1 MAVTGYHLPME
12 LLGRLAELA
21 ACQEALS
28 GEHGQARAV
37 MITGPPG
44 IGKTS
49 LWRAAADVAAA
60 GLPGRAV
67 VLRTT
72 GVPGAP
78 TALAGLADLLDP
90 VIAAALPTMPPPQA
104 SALRAALGQ
113 ALPQVPVTDVVLER
127 ALVGLLRDLA
137 AAGLVIAVDDE
148 QWLDD
153 DSRRLLQAA
162 AVRLSGVPARW
173 LVSSRF
179 SGAGQGFGQGL
190 TRVLA
195 RELGPRAAWIHVN
208 GLDDA
213 ALSELVASRFPGPW
227 SASVLRQVITLAA
240 GNPYTALE
248 VARETVARGG
258 QHGRSARIP
267 AGLTAATRQ
276 RLDRL
281 RPPTLAVIQ
290 VAALTAAPARALL
303 RAVLPGPVD
312 EHVDE
317 AIEAGILHASPPDPL
332 LRFSHPLLR
341 EAAEGMLTGPRKRR
355 LHRDIGAAIDDP
367 REAAWHLGQ
376 GADEPDEALAQR
388 LQLAAEDALVRGT
401 PARAAELAQA
411 AVELTPDPNGL
422 PGWHR
427 RLVWLATLTAA
438 NEFGQVRRQG
448 EKWATQVPDAMRGW
462 LAVLRSR
469 VETNAQDH
477 LDLLVT
483 AADDATGPDPLRSA
497 LASAEASIVLGLQLG
512 QLAAARRL
520 AAAAIPHA
528 QATGIPVLLRG
539 VMAADGLLAVL
550 AGEPGAGDQ
559 LRAAIAIPGFA
570 DNPVPYESPE
580 SALAAWHIWRGEH
593 RPARDLLRPVLAAAE
608 RTGSGRCRFS
618 AHVALAYAEWL
629 AGDWAASSAHVKEAA
644 RWNRE
649 SGYDRGWQLAL
660 VKSLVL
666 AGRGDVA
673 EARAVAAGGLRE
685 AEAQR
690 EWDTAAGC
698 RYVLSMTELSLD
710 DPVAALRWLDPV
722 SDLPQA
728 GDISE
733 PGCRPFVPD
742 LIEAWATT
750 GRLDAAADRLGWLQD
765 AARRLDHPWAR
776 ITSGRAGAVLRMARR
791 DPAGAVDAV
800 AAVIGE
806 ARACPLPFELGRCL
820 LVLGTAQR
828 KARQRREAASTLDE
842 AAAIFGRLGARPW
855 QELVAAQRARLAPG
869 RDDDLTPTERRVAEL
884 VASGR
889 SNPEIAASMFISVK
903 TVEANLT
910 RVYRKLGL
918 RGRVDLARHAL
929 GSGDSWL
936 GD

>member
-1 MAVTGYHLPME
+1 ME
-12 LLGRLAELA
+12 LLGRLAELT
-21 ACQEALS
+21 ACEEALS
-28 GEHGQARAV
+28 GDDGRATAV
-37 MITGPPG
+37 IITGPPG

-49 LWRAAADVAAA
+49 LWRAAADAAPA
-60 GLPGRAV
+60 GPPGTTA

-78 TALAGLADLLDP
+78 TALASVADLLDP
-90 VIAAALPTMPPPQA
+90 VIETALPTMPAPQA

-113 ALPQVPVTDVVLER
+113 ASPLAPVTDVILER
-127 ALVGLLRDLA
+127 ALVGLLRGLT
-137 AAGLVIAVDDE
+137 AAGLVIAIDDE

-153 DSRRLLQAA
+153 DSRRLLQAV
-162 AVRLSGVPARW
+162 AVRLSGVPVRW

-179 SGAGQGFGQGL
+179 SGGQGFGQGL

-195 RELGPRAAWIHVN
+195 RELGPRAAWIRVN

-213 ALSELVASRFPGPW
+213 ALAELVTSRFPGPW
-227 SASVLRQVITLAA
+227 SASVLRQVITLAT

-248 VARETVARGG
+248 VARETVARDGRDG
-258 QHGRSARIP
+258 QSARVP
-267 AGLTAATRQ
+267 AGLTVATRQ

-281 RPPTLAVIQ
+281 DPQTLAVIH
-290 VAALTAAPARALL
+290 VAALTAAPTRTLL
-303 RAVLPGPVD
+303 RAVIPGPVD
-312 EHVDE
+312 EHVDD
-317 AIEAGILHASPPDPL
+317 AIEAGILHCSPPDPA

-355 LHRDIGAAIDDP
+355 LHRGIGAAIGDP
-367 REAAWHLGQ
+367 HEAAWHLGQ
-376 GADEPDEALAQR
+376 GADEPDEDLAQR
-388 LQLAAEDALVRGT
+388 LQSAAEDAVVRGT

-411 AVELTPDPNGL
+411 AVELTPDPDSM

-427 RLVWLATLTAA
+427 RLVWLAALTAA
-438 NEFGQVRRQG
+438 NEFGQVRRHG
-448 EKWATQVPDAMRGW
+448 EKWATQVPAAMRGW

-469 VETNAQDH
+469 VETNAEDH
-477 LDLLVT
+477 LELLVT
-483 AADDATGPDPLRSA
+483 AADEAGGQDPLRSA
-497 LASAEASIVLGLQLG
+497 LAYAEASIVLGLQLG
-512 QLAAARRL
+512 QLEAARRL
-520 AAAAIPHA
+520 AAAAIQHA

-559 LRAAIAIPGFA
+559 LRAAIRIPGFA

-593 RPARDLLRPVLAAAE
+593 SPARDLLQTVLAAAE
-608 RTGSGRCRFS
+608 RTGSGGCLFS

-629 AGDWAASSAHVKEAA
+629 AGDWAASGAHVKAA
-644 RWNRE
+644 DRWNRE
-649 SGYDRGWQLAL
+649 SGYGRERQLAL
-660 VKSLVL
+660 VKSLLL

-673 EARAVAAGGLRE
+673 EARAVAASGLRE
-685 AEAQR
+685 SEAQR

-698 RYVLSMTELSLD
+698 RYVLGMTELSLD

-728 GDISE
+728 GGIGE
-733 PGCRPFVPD
+733 PGCRPFLPD
-742 LIEAWATT
+742 LIEAWART
-750 GRLDAAADRLGWLQD
+750 GHIEAAADRLGWLQD

-776 ITSGRAGAVLRMARR
+776 ITSGRAGAVLRMAQR
-791 DPAGAVDAV
+791 DPAGAVDVV
-800 AAVIGE
+800 AGVIPE
-806 ARACPLPFELGRCL
+806 ARTRQLPFELGRCL

-828 KARQRREAASTLDE
+828 KARQRREAAGSLDE
-842 AAAIFGRLGARPW
+842 AVAIFGRLGASPW
-855 QELVAAQRARLAPG
+855 KELAVAQRARLAPG
-869 RDDDLTPTERRVAEL
+869 RDDELTPTERRVAEL
-884 VASGR
+884 VAVGH

-918 RGRVDLARHAL
+918 RGRVDLARHSL
-929 GSGDSWL
+929 GSGGS
-936 GD
+936 

>member
-1 MAVTGYHLPME
+1 ME

-21 ACQEALS
+21 ACREALL
-28 GEHGQARAV
+28 GDHRGDHGHAAAAI
-37 MITGPPG
+37 ITGPPG

-49 LWRAAADVAAA
+49 LWRAAADMAAA
-60 GLPGRAV
+60 GLPGTCV

-78 TALAGLADLLDP
+78 TALAGVADLLDP
-90 VIAAALPTMPPPQA
+90 VIEAALPAMPGPQA

-113 ALPQVPVTDVVLER
+113 ALPQAPVTDVILER
-127 ALVGLLRDLA
+127 ALVGLLRGLA
-137 AAGLVIAVDDE
+137 AAGLVIAIDDE

-162 AVRLSGVPARW
+162 AVRLSGVPVRW

-179 SGAGQGFGQGL
+179 AGAGQGFGQGL

-195 RELGPRAAWIHVN
+195 RELGPRAAWVRVN

-213 ALSELVASRFPGPW
+213 ALSELVTSRFPGPW

-240 GNPYTALE
+240 GNPYTVLE
-248 VARETVARGG
+248 VARETIAGGG
-258 QHGRSARIP
+258 QDGRSARVP
-267 AGLTAATRQ
+267 VGLAAATRH

-281 RPPTLAVIQ
+281 SPPTLAVIH
-290 VAALTAAPARALL
+290 VAALSAAPTRSLL
-303 RAVLPGPVD
+303 RAVLPAPVD
-312 EHVDE
+312 TRVDD
-317 AIEAGILHASPPDPL
+317 AIEAGILQASPPDPVL
-332 LRFSHPLLR
+332 QFSHPLLR
-341 EAAEGMLTGPRKRR
+341 EAAVDMLPGPRRQR

-367 REAAWHLGQ
+367 HEAAWHLGQ
-376 GADEPDEALAQR
+376 GADEPDEDLAQR
-388 LQLAAEDALVRGT
+388 LQRAAEDAMVRGM

-411 AVELTPDPNGL
+411 AVELTPDPDSL

-427 RLVWLATLTAA
+427 RLVWLAALTSA

-448 EKWATQVPDAMRGW
+448 QKWATQVPAAMRGW

-469 VETNAQDH
+469 VETNAEDH
-477 LDLLVT
+477 LELLVT
-483 AADDATGPDPLRSA
+483 AADDAAGQDPLRSA
-497 LASAEASIVLGLQLG
+497 LAYAEASIVLGLQLG
-512 QLAAARRL
+512 QLEAARSL
-520 AAAAIPHA
+520 ATAAIGHA
-528 QATGIPVLLRG
+528 QATGIPVLVRG
-539 VMAADGLLAVL
+539 VMAAEGLLAVL

-593 RPARDLLRPVLAAAE
+593 SQARDLLQVVLAAAE
-608 RTGSGRCRFS
+608 RAGSGGCVFS

-629 AGDWAASSAHVKEAA
+629 AGDWAASSAHVQAA
-644 RWNRE
+644 DRWNRE
-649 SGYDRGWQLAL
+649 SGYDRQWQLAL

-666 AGRGDVA
+666 AGRGEVA
-673 EARAVAAGGLRE
+673 KARAVAVSGLRE

-690 EWDTAAGC
+690 AWDTAAGC

-722 SDLPQA
+722 SDMPRA
-728 GDISE
+728 GGIAD
-733 PGCRPFVPD
+733 PGCCPFIPD

-750 GRLDAAADRLGWLQD
+750 GQIEAAADRLGWLQD

-776 ITSGRAGAVLRMARR
+776 ITSGRAAAVLRMAQR

-800 AAVIGE
+800 AGVIGE
-806 ARACPLPFELGRCL
+806 ARACQLPFELGRCL

-828 KARQRREAASTLDE
+828 KARQRREAAGSLDE
-842 AAAIFGRLGARPW
+842 AAALFGQLGAGLW
-855 QELVAAQRARLAPG
+855 QQLAAAQRARLGQG
-869 RDDDLTPTERRVAEL
+869 RDDELTATERRVAEL
-884 VASGR
+884 VASGH

-910 RVYRKLGL
+910 RIYRKLGL
-918 RGRVDLARHAL
+918 RGRVDLARHSL
-929 GSGDSWL
+929 GSGDS
-936 GD
+936 

>member
-1 MAVTGYHLPME
+1 ME
-12 LLGRLAELA
+12 LLGRLAELT
-21 ACQEALS
+21 ACREALF
-28 GEHGQARAV
+28 GDTDHATAAI
-37 MITGPPG
+37 ITGPPG

-60 GLPGRAV
+60 GGPGTTV

-78 TALAGLADLLDP
+78 TALAGVADLLDP
-90 VIAAALPTMPPPQA
+90 VIETALPAMPGPQA

-137 AAGLVIAVDDE
+137 ADGLVIAVDDE

-162 AVRLSGVPARW
+162 AVRLSGVPVRW

-179 SGAGQGFGQGL
+179 AGAGQGFGQGL

-195 RELGPRAAWIHVN
+195 RELGPRAVWIRVN

-248 VARETVARGG
+248 VARETIACGG
-258 QHGRSARIP
+258 QDGRSAHVP

-276 RLDRL
+276 RLDRVH
-281 RPPTLAVIQ
+281 PPTLAVIH
-290 VAALTAAPARALL
+290 VAALTAAPTRALL

-312 EHVDE
+312 EHVDD
-317 AIEAGILHASPPDPL
+317 AIEAGILHASPPDPV

-341 EAAEGMLTGPRKRR
+341 EAAAGMLTSPRRRR

-367 REAAWHLGQ
+367 AEAAWHLGQ
-376 GADEPDEALAQR
+376 GADEPDEDLAQR
-388 LQLAAEDALVRGT
+388 LQRAAEDALVRGT
-401 PARAAELAQA
+401 PARAAELAHA
-411 AVELTPDPNGL
+411 AVELTPNPDSL

-427 RLVWLATLTAA
+427 RLMWLAMLTSA
-438 NEFGQVRRQG
+438 NEFSQVRRHG
-448 EKWATQVPDAMRGW
+448 EKWATQVPAAMRSW

-469 VETNAQDH
+469 VETNAEDH
-477 LDLLVT
+477 LELLVT
-483 AADDATGPDPLRSA
+483 AADEATGQDPLRSA
-497 LASAEASIVLGLQLG
+497 LAYAEASIVLGLQLG
-512 QLAAARRL
+512 QLEAARRL
-520 AAAAIPHA
+520 AAAAIQPA

-559 LRAAIAIPGFA
+559 LRAAIAIPGFD

-593 RPARDLLRPVLAAAE
+593 RPARDLLRAVLAAAE
-608 RTGSGRCRFS
+608 RTGSGGSLFS

-649 SGYDRGWQLAL
+649 SGYDREWQLAL

-666 AGRGDVA
+666 AGRGDLA
-673 EARAVAAGGLRE
+673 EARAVAASGLAE

-722 SDLPQA
+722 SDMPRA
-728 GDISE
+728 GGIGE
-733 PGCRPFVPD
+733 PGCCPFIPD
-742 LIEAWATT
+742 LIEAWAKT
-750 GRLDAAADRLGWLQD
+750 GHIEAAADRLGWLQD
-765 AARRLDHPWAR
+765 EARRLDHPWAR
-776 ITSGRAGAVLRMARR
+776 ITSGRAGAVLSMARR
-791 DPAGAVDAV
+791 DPGGAVTAV
-800 AAVIGE
+800 ASVIDE
-806 ARACPLPFELGRCL
+806 ARARELPFELGRCL

-828 KARQRREAASTLDE
+828 KARQRREAASSLDE
-842 AAAIFGRLGARPW
+842 AAGIFGRLGAVSW
-855 QELVAAQRARLAPG
+855 TGLVAAQRARLAPG
-869 RDDDLTPTERRVAEL
+869 RDDELTPTERRVAEL
-884 VASGR
+884 VAGGHT
-889 SNPEIAASMFISVK
+889 NPEIAASMFISVK

-910 RVYRKLGL
+910 RIYRKLGL
-918 RGRVDLARHAL
+918 RGRVDLARHSL
-929 GSGDSWL
+929 GSGDS
-936 GD
+936 

>member
-1 MAVTGYHLPME
+1 ME
-12 LLGRLAELA
+12 LLGRLAELT
-21 ACQEALS
+21 ACREALF
-28 GEHGQARAV
+28 GDDGQATAAI
-37 MITGPPG
+37 ITGPPG

-49 LWRAAADVAAA
+49 LWRAAADPTAA
-60 GLPGRAV
+60 GLPATTV

-78 TALAGLADLLDP
+78 TALAGVADLLDP
-90 VIAAALPTMPPPQA
+90 VIEAALPAMPAPQA

-113 ALPQVPVTDVVLER
+113 APPQAPVTDVILER

-137 AAGLVIAVDDE
+137 APGLVIAIDDE

-162 AVRLSGVPARW
+162 AVRLSAVPVRW

-195 RELGPRAAWIHVN
+195 RELGPRASWIRVN
-208 GLDDA
+208 PLDDA
-213 ALSELVASRFPGPW
+213 SLSELVTSRFPGPW
-227 SASVLRQVITLAA
+227 SASVLRQVIALAA

-248 VARETVARGG
+248 VTRETVACGG
-258 QHGRSARIP
+258 QDGRSARVP
-267 AGLTAATRQ
+267 AGLTAATRHRVG
-276 RLDRL
+276 RLDPR
-281 RPPTLAVIQ
+281 TLAVIQ
-290 VAALTAAPARALL
+290 VAALTAAPTRTLL
-303 RAVLPGPVD
+303 RAVIPGPADEVD
-312 EHVDE
+312 TRVDD
-317 AIEAGILHASPPDPL
+317 AIEAGILHASPPDPV

-355 LHRDIGAAIDDP
+355 LHRDIGAAIGDP
-367 REAAWHLGQ
+367 HEAAWHLGQ
-376 GADEPDEALAQR
+376 GADEPDGDLAER
-388 LQLAAEDALVRGT
+388 LLRAAEDALVRGT

-411 AVELTPDPNGL
+411 AVELTPQPDSL

-438 NEFGQVRRQG
+438 NEFGQVRRHG
-448 EKWATQVPDAMRGW
+448 EKWATQVPAAMRGW
-462 LAVLRSR
+462 LAALRSR
-469 VETNAQDH
+469 VETNAEDH
-477 LDLLVT
+477 LELLVT
-483 AADDATGPDPLRSA
+483 AADDATGQDPLRSA
-497 LASAEASIVLGLQLG
+497 LAYAEASIVLGLQLG
-512 QLAAARRL
+512 QLEAARRF
-520 AAAAIPHA
+520 AAAAIQQA
-528 QATGIPVLLRG
+528 QATGIPVLVRG

-559 LRAAIAIPGFA
+559 LRAAIALPGFA

-593 RPARDLLRPVLAAAE
+593 RPARDLLQSVLAAAE
-608 RTGSGRCRFS
+608 RTGSGRCLFS

-649 SGYDRGWQLAL
+649 SGYDREWQLAL

-666 AGRGDVA
+666 AGRGDMA
-673 EARAVAAGGLRE
+673 EARAVAASGLRE
-685 AEAQR
+685 SEAQR

-722 SDLPQA
+722 SDMPRP
-728 GDISE
+728 GGIGE
-733 PGCRPFVPD
+733 PGCCPFIPD
-742 LIEAWATT
+742 LIEAWAKT
-750 GRLDAAADRLGWLQD
+750 GHLTAAADRLGWLED

-776 ITSGRAGAVLRMARR
+776 ITSGRAAAVLRMAHR

-800 AAVIGE
+800 ASVIGA
-806 ARACPLPFELGRCL
+806 ARACQLPFELGRCL

-828 KARQRREAASTLDE
+828 KARQRREAAGSLDE

-869 RDDDLTPTERRVAEL
+869 RDDDLTPSERRVAEL
-884 VASGR
+884 VASGH

-910 RVYRKLGL
+910 RIYRKLSL
-918 RGRVDLARHAL
+918 RGRVDLARHSL
-929 GSGDSWL
+929 GAGDS
-936 GD
+936 